1 MASVMDITVNVLGNS
16 NISGGRGPGTGR
28 RDSSNVSSNGSNYNM
43 GKTSPVKKNDEGMA
57 TFTVDVP
64 TRGSLTLG
72 IGVKEM
78 GGGCVMVEV

>member
-1 MASVMDITVNVLGNS
+1 MASVMDIAVNILENCS
-16 NISGGRGPGTGR
+16 ISGGRRPGTGR
-28 RDSSNVSSNGSNYNM
+28 RDSSNVTSNGSSYNM
-43 GKTSPVKKNDEGMA
+43 GKASPVNKKDEGMA